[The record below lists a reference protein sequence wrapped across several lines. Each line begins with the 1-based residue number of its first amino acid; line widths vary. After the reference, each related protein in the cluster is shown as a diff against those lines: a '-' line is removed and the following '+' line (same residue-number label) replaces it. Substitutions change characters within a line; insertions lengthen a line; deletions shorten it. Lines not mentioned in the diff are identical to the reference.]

1 MKYSKSDLHRKY
13 RNIQEL
19 KFEAQNLTSFSGLV
33 IFQKLF
39 NHLDISNKL
48 KRCFDHLSSGSTY
61 SHHKI
66 TLLLIVH
73 LLLGYRELRDIR
85 YYDDDPMVKRVLG
98 LFRLPDAAT
107 LSRTLAGMDNHS
119 VFKVRILNRRLV
131 LERLSE
137 LAPARLTVDFD
148 GSVQSTGKFAE
159 GSAVGFNKKK
169 KGARSYYPLYCTIAQ
184 TGQVFDVHHRPGNV
198 HDSNGAREFILECIQ
213 QIRSELPGVL
223 IEMRMDSAFFQDE
236 LIDQLDEMG
245 IEFTCSVPFERF
257 AQLKGMIEGRKWW
270 RWFNSDW
277 SYFESDWKPKKW
289 STRYR
294 FIFIRSW
301 SKKQQKSPVQLDI
314 FEPFEYGYEFKVI
327 ITNKKVGVKKVLA
340 FHNGRGAQEGIF
352 SELKSQA
359 QMDYV
364 PTRKLAG
371 NQIYLFATILAHNMT
386 RELQM
391 LAHPRKR
398 NTTEKR
404 AALWK
409 FFKIDTIRQ
418 TLIQRAGKITKPGGK
433 LTLTMSGNA
442 KVEKEILHYLGILD
456 QVA

>member
-39 NHLDISNKL
+39 DHLDINNKL
-48 KRCFDHLSSGSTY
+48 KRCFDHLSGGSIY
-61 SHHKI
+61 GHYKV

-107 LSRTLAGMDNHS
+107 LSRTLAGMDDHS
-119 VFKVRILNRRLV
+119 VLKVRVFSRRFV
-131 LERLSE
+131 LDRLSE
-137 LAPARLTVDFD
+137 LVPARLTVDFD

-184 TGQVFDVHHRPGNV
+184 SGQVFDVHHRPGNV
-198 HDSNGAREFILECIQ
+198 HDSNGAREFIVECIQ
-213 QIRSELPGVL
+213 KIRSELPGVL
-223 IEMRMDSAFFQDE
+223 IEVRMDSAFFQDE
-236 LIDQLDEMG
+236 LIDQLDGMG

-277 SYFESDWKPKKW
+277 SYFESKWKPKKW
-289 STRYR
+289 NSRYR
-294 FIFIRSW
+294 FMFIRSW
-301 SKKQQKSPVQLDI
+301 SKKQQKGPVQLDI
-314 FEPFEYGYEFKVI
+314 FEPYEYGYEFKVI

-371 NQIYLFATILAHNMT
+371 NQIYMFATILAHNMT

-391 LAHPRKR
+391 MAHPRER

-404 AALWK
+404 TALWK
-409 FFKIDTIRQ
+409 FLKIDTIRQ
-418 TLIQRAGKITKPGGK
+418 TLIQRTGKTTKPCG
-433 LTLTMSGNA
+433 S
-442 KVEKEILHYLGILD
+442 
-456 QVA
+456 